1 MEHQEK
7 IVSPLLIQLAN
18 RSISRNKLYL
28 MTLGDYLEQHGL
40 SLRVFAKTCGVSAST
55 IHRVRNGDV
64 IPNRRLIEAIYR
76 ETGGKVS
83 PADLIGISEA
93 TSPPEV

>member
-1 MEHQEK
+1 MNLE
-7 IVSPLLIQLAN
+7 
-18 RSISRNKLYL
+18 
-28 MTLGDYLEQHGL
+28 DYLDRHGL

-76 ETGGKVS
+76 ETGGKVT
-83 PADLIGISEA
+83 PADLIGIREE
-93 TSPPEV
+93 TSPLKRDVEETPHD